1 MTDHCNPNG
10 CMKGDML
17 SERIGR
23 LENQRKEDNQ
33 ELKDRLDKGQER
45 FSTIENDLRQV
56 LDILT
61 SVKGV
66 AFTLKSFFWVASIVA
81 AVVVAIKTWSP

>member
-17 SERIGR
+17 SERIER
-23 LENQRKEDNQ
+23 IENQRKEDNQ
-33 ELKDRLDKGQER
+33 ALRDRLDKGQER
-45 FSTIENDLRQV
+45 FSAIEVDVRQV

-66 AFTLKSFFWVASIVA
+66 VTTVKGFAWLASII
-81 AVVVAIKTWSP
+81 AVVVVGIKAWWP